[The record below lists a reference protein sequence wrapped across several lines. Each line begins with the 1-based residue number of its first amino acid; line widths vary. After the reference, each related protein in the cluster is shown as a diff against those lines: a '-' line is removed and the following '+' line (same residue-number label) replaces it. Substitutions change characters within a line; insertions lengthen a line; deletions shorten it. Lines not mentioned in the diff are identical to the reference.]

1 MKQLSLRF
9 SGAILISLFV
19 ALILSLLPLS
29 SSLVIWRPEWI
40 VLVIIHWGI
49 LFPKTSSYFLVF
61 MTGLLIDALS
71 ATILG
76 QHALSL
82 IVVLYITISLS
93 QRMSPKTL
101 MQQTFILFIAIGSY
115 LLINLWILGIT
126 NSRPQDWGYW
136 APLFSSILIWP
147 LTHRLLSMLH
157 IVKRDL

>member
-9 SGAILISLFV
+9 SGAILLSLLV

-29 SSLVIWRPEWI
+29 NTLAIWRPEWV
-40 VLVIIHWGI
+40 VLVVIHWGI
-49 LFPKTSSYFLVF
+49 LFPKVSSYFVVF
-61 MTGLLIDALS
+61 ITGLLIDSLS
-71 ATILG
+71 AAILG

-82 IVVLYITISLS
+82 VIVLYITISLS

-126 NSRPQDWGYW
+126 NNKPQSWVYW
-136 APLFSSILIWP
+136 APLFSSIVIWP
-147 LTHRLLSMLH
+147 LAHRVLSMLH
-157 IVKRDL
+157 VVQRGL